1 MITLKLRQSGW
12 AVNHKR
18 VERLYTELGLQVRK
32 RRRKKIPVFER
43 QPLIRPAAA
52 NTVWSMDFVFD
63 RTAEG
68 RVLKILT
75 VVDDATHDSVV
86 VEARHW
92 FGGGQVVEVLKR
104 LAQTRGRP
112 KIIRSDNGK
121 EFIGRA
127 MLNFAHRNGIDLR
140 PIEPGKPNHNA
151 YIESFNG
158 RFRDECLNEN
168 RFLSLSHA
176 RQLIERWQWEYN
188 NERPKKALD
197 GLTPAEFS
205 KQLKQGRI
213 LTQDSGES
221 CFS

>member
-1 MITLKLRQSGW
+1 MITLNLRQSGW
-12 AVNHKR
+12 AVNHQR

-32 RRRKKIPVFER
+32 RRRKKVPVFER

-68 RVLKILT
+68 RGLTILP

-86 VEARHW
+86 VEAHHW
-92 FGGGQVVEVLKR
+92 FGGAQVVEVLKR
-104 LAQTRGRP
+104 LAQTRGLS
-112 KIIRSDNGK
+112 KVIRSNNGK

-140 PIEPGKPNHNA
+140 PIEPGKPNQNA

-168 RFLSLSHA
+168 WFLSLSHA

-188 NERPKKALD
+188 NARPKKALD

-205 KQLKQGRI
+205 KPLKQDRI
-213 LTQDSGES
+213 LKQDSGEPCYS
-221 CFS
+221 